1 MISPRLKSVIL
12 RELDLD
18 DFEMTRTTTADS
30 VPGWDS
36 LKHVEILAAVEQEYG
51 VRFRAVEI
59 LRLKSIGDLQALI
72 DSRTS
77 AK

>member
-1 MISPRLKSVIL
+1 MISDRLANL
-12 RELDLD
+12 LRRELNLGTF
-18 DFEMTRTTTADS
+18 DFTDS
-30 VPGWDS
+30 TQAYDVPGWDS

-72 DSRTS
+72 DSRTGG
-77 AK
+77 K